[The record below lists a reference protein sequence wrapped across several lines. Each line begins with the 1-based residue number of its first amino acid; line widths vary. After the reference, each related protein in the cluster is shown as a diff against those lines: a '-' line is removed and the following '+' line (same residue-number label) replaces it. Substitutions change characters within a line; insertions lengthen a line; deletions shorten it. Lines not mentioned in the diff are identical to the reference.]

1 MVNLLDFIVVL
12 INQQYF
18 SLLYF
23 LFVFNILYSV
33 RGSLQYHIYIY
44 YKLSEYLDLCFQN
57 YFTDMKAFCRSATE
71 RTYPLARL

>member
-23 LFVFNILYSV
+23 SFVFNILYSV

-44 YKLSEYLDLCFQN
+44 IIN
-57 YFTDMKAFCRSATE
+57 
-71 RTYPLARL
+71 